1 MDDPSV
7 QDIKDVVDML
17 EDEMSK
23 TNFLNSSGFVEDEV
37 RNNFEGLIDETCQD
51 FIMFHGENDNHKAL
65 QFVRQM
71 RNETI
76 KRLEDFE
83 LESEHHEDAVEE
95 ESHKS
100 SNSGDAEEA
109 ATEDDITSKT
119 QQDELQAEATEAGRE
134 TAEESGRGTP

>member
-1 MDDPSV
+1 
-7 QDIKDVVDML
+7 
-17 EDEMSK
+17 
-23 TNFLNSSGFVEDEV
+23 
-37 RNNFEGLIDETCQD
+37 
-51 FIMFHGENDNHKAL
+51 MFHGENDNHKAL

-71 RNETI
+71 RNETF

-109 ATEDDITSKT
+109 AAEDDNTSKT